1 MKSINKCYP
10 LFSKRTIMAGLF
22 ILLVFSCSKNTDNPA
37 NTTPKYCGIIN
48 WHNSV
53 GLIGAFSGGL
63 VNGKYG
69 LTTISL
75 TENGVAETT
84 TFGRDASGH
93 LVDQVGWVFTYDK
106 DYNLVKIVEG
116 TTTTGTATF
125 IFDANSHLTSL
136 VIENADESGNTE
148 LTWSYVY
155 DSNDDPVKIK
165 AHATHAY
172 PSGIATSDYDIT
184 ADYLTDKPGLL
195 YLDPE
200 FAPSSPVFAYGFYL
214 SRHLINK
221 WVIKIT
227 GKDENGTAIPAINFT
242 QQYTYT
248 YDSNGRVETM
258 VHTGN
263 SKNIFTFTY
272 DHCN

>member
-1 MKSINKCYP
+1 MKTLIRRYP
-10 LFSKRTIMAGLF
+10 HFSKRMVIAGF
-22 ILLVFSCSKNTDNPA
+22 FVFLVLSCSKTNDNPA
-37 NTTPKYCGIIN
+37 STAAKFCGTIN

-53 GLIGAFSGGL
+53 NLIGAFSGGL

-75 TENGVAETT
+75 TDKNGPETI

-116 TTTTGTATF
+116 TSNTGTAAF
-125 IFDANSHLTSL
+125 SFDTNSHLTEL
-136 VIENADESGNTE
+136 VIDNADQNGVSKF
-148 LTWSYVY
+148 TWTYTY
-155 DSNDDPVKIK
+155 DSNDDPVKIL
-165 AHATHAY
+165 AHLTNTNS
-172 PSGIATSDYDIT
+172 SGTLTADYYIT
-184 ADYLTDKPGLL
+184 ADYLTDKPGFI
-195 YLDPE
+195 YLVPE
-200 FAPSSPVFAYGFYL
+200 FAPFSPYFAYGFYL

-221 WVIKIT
+221 WVIKLNS
-227 GKDENGTAIPAINFT
+227 KDGNGVVLPTTNFT

-263 SKNIFTFTY
+263 SKNIFNFTY

>member
-10 LFSKRTIMAGLF
+10 LFFKRMIMTGF
-22 ILLVFSCSKNTDNPA
+22 FVFLVFSCSKTTDNPA
-37 NTTPKYCGIIN
+37 NTTAKFCGIIN

-53 GLIGAFSGGL
+53 GIIGAFSGEL

-75 TENGVAETT
+75 TENGVPKTV

-116 TTTTGTATF
+116 TSNAGTAAF
-125 IFDANSHLTSL
+125 SFDTNSHLTGL
-136 VIENADESGNTE
+136 IIDNADETGISK
-148 LTWSYVY
+148 LTWTYTY
-155 DSNDDPVKIK
+155 DSNDDPVKIL
-165 AHATHAY
+165 AHLTNTNT
-172 PSGIATSDYDIT
+172 SGTLTADYDIT
-184 ADYLTDKPGLL
+184 ADYLTDKPGFI

-200 FAPSSPVFAYGFYL
+200 FAPFSSFFAYGFYL

-227 GKDENGTAIPAINFT
+227 GKDENGTAMTPINFT

-248 YDSNGRVETM
+248 YDSDGRVGTM

-263 SKNIFTFTY
+263 SKNIFNFTY

>member
-1 MKSINKCYP
+1 MKTIIKRYP
-10 LFSKRTIMAGLF
+10 LFSRRIMIAVFLIF
-22 ILLVFSCSKNTDNPA
+22 LVFSCSKNNDNPA
-37 NTTPKYCGIIN
+37 GTAPKYCGIIN

-75 TENGVAETT
+75 TENGVPKTV

-106 DYNLVKIVEG
+106 DYNLVKIIEG
-116 TTTTGTATF
+116 TANTGTAAF
-125 IFDANSHLTSL
+125 SFDTNSHLTGL
-136 VIENADESGNTE
+136 VIDNADENGISK
-148 LTWSYVY
+148 LTWTFTY
-155 DSNDDPVKIK
+155 DSNDDPVKIL
-165 AHATHAY
+165 AHLTNTTT
-172 PSGIATSDYDIT
+172 SGILTADYDIT
-184 ADYLTDKPGLL
+184 ADYLTDKPGFI
-195 YLDPE
+195 YLVPE
-200 FAPSSPVFAYGFYL
+200 FAPFSSFFAYGFYL

-221 WVIKIT
+221 WVIKIDS
-227 GKDENGTAIPAINFT
+227 KDENGVALPTLNFT

-248 YDSNGRVETM
+248 YDSNGRVGTM

-272 DHCN
+272 DQCN